1 MTDGDIMT
9 DIFTRLKQDH
19 DRHRAMLERVADT
32 SGDSK
37 ERRDSFEKLRI
48 DVSAHANAEEQ
59 SLYAEM
65 LSRPDLQDKGRHSVA
80 EHKEAEDYFEEL
92 VDMEFSSTGWLT
104 RFKTLRERLE
114 HHMDE
119 EENEIFAAAKKDLS
133 EERAEELARIFN
145 ERKPV
150 EKQEVA

>member
-19 DRHRAMLERVADT
+19 DRHRAMLERVGDT
-32 SGDSK
+32 SGDTK
-37 ERRDSFEKLRI
+37 ERRDSFDQLRI

-65 LSRPDLQDKGRHSVA
+65 LARPDLQDKGRHSVA
-80 EHKEAEDYFEEL
+80 EHKEVDDYFEEL
-92 VDMEFSSTGWLT
+92 VEMEFSSTGWLT

-133 EERAEELARIFN
+133 DERAEELTRIFD

>member
-1 MTDGDIMT
+1 MT

-19 DRHRAMLERVADT
+19 DRHRAMLDRVADT

-37 ERRDSFEKLRI
+37 ERREAFEELRI

-65 LSRPDLQDKGRHSVA
+65 LARPDLQDKGRHSVA
-80 EHKEAEDYFEEL
+80 EHEEADEYFEEL
-92 VDMEFSSTGWLT
+92 VDMEFSSSGWLT
-104 RFKTLRERLE
+104 RFKTLKDRLE

-119 EENEIFAAAKKDLS
+119 EENEIFAAAKQDLS
-133 EERAEELARIFN
+133 DKRAEELGKIFD

-150 EKQEVA
+150 EKQDVA

>member
-1 MTDGDIMT
+1 MT

-32 SGDSK
+32 SGDSQ
-37 ERRDSFEKLRI
+37 ERREAFEQLRI

-65 LSRPDLQDKGRHSVA
+65 LARPDLQDKGRHSVA
-80 EHKEAEDYFEEL
+80 EHKEADEYFEDL
-92 VDMEFSSTGWLT
+92 VDMDFSSTGWLT
-104 RFKTLRERLE
+104 RFKTLKERLE

-119 EENEIFAAAKKDLS
+119 EEDEIFAAAKKDIS
-133 EERAEELARIFN
+133 KQRANELAKIFD